1 MRQQHIAHLFESPD
15 HLDDFRLQ
23 LLGMVDMQAQIYRRF
38 SLRQLFHQFHTHLAG
53 VLQRI
58 AGMDPDHFY
67 VVDRFQSI
75 KQILQT
81 FGVGQRIA
89 TAGDDLVDA
98 FIVGDIINDIIN
110 LRHF

>member
-1 MRQQHIAHLFESPD
+1 
-15 HLDDFRLQ
+15 
-23 LLGMVDMQAQIYRRF
+23 MVDVQTQIHRRF
-38 SLRQLFHQFHTHLAG
+38 SLRQLFHQFHTHLTR

-67 VVDRFQSI
+67 MVDRFQSI

-89 TAGDDLVDA
+89 TAGDDFVDA
-98 FIVGDIINDIIN
+98 FIVGDIVNDIID